1 MKSGKSGRNRQ
12 DRTALY
18 YKKKYQPIGLE
29 SSLKFE
35 SCRIRPLCVKLRS
48 SSRNVGSP
56 SRRSLWITTSVFSA
70 TYMTKKD
77 VKKINH
83 HNMKPEK
90 EFGEFFFLEHA
101 GGI

>member
-1 MKSGKSGRNRQ
+1 MKYGNQEELGR
-12 DRTALY
+12 TGIAFY

-56 SRRSLWITTSVFSA
+56 SRRSLWITTSVFKA
-70 TYMTKKD
+70 TYMSKRD

-90 EFGEFFFLEHA
+90 EFWKKISHD
-101 GGI
+101 